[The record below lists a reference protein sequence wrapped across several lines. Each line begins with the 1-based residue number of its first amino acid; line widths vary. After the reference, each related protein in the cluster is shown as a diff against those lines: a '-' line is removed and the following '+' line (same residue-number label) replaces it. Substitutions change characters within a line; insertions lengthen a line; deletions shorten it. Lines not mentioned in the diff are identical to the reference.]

1 MSTAAPS
8 IASEAPSAS
17 DAPAAP
23 ALPSDVAR
31 QIESTCADCQLLV
44 RRVADLT
51 DRVERMEK
59 KIQSAT
65 FYGIVVGTA
74 LSQLAERLIAHL

>member
-1 MSTAAPS
+1 MSESVPESIPS
-8 IASEAPSAS
+8 
-17 DAPAAP
+17 AAP
-23 ALPSDVAR
+23 APSFSTDVAR

-59 KIQSAT
+59 KITNAT

-74 LSQLAERLIAHL
+74 LSQLAERMIAHF

>member
-1 MSTAAPS
+1 MTTAAPS
-8 IASEAPSAS
+8 IASENPPSPVAS
-17 DAPAAP
+17 PAF
-23 ALPSDVAR
+23 SGEVAR

-51 DRVERMEK
+51 ERVERMEK
-59 KIQSAT
+59 KITNAT

-74 LSQLAERLIAHL
+74 LSQLAERMIAHF